1 MRYSYKRTCLSGTKV
16 HELTPEERRG
26 LKAHPAE
33 DAQVAALKVI
43 HFTWLYWYKS
53 TDTDAA
59 VQKGLWPSAEDAKV
73 VEARKELWPEG
84 GVAVAGIVG
93 EAKVVLGKGPVTLSE
108 RNGTHAA
115 AEGAAG
121 AGATL
126 C

>member
-1 MRYSYKRTCLSGTKV
+1 M
-16 HELTPEERRG
+16 
-26 LKAHPAE
+26 
-33 DAQVAALKVI
+33 
-43 HFTWLYWYKS
+43 
-53 TDTDAA
+53 
-59 VQKGLWPSAEDAKV
+59 QKGLWPSAQDAKV

-84 GVAVAGIVG
+84 VAGIAG

>member
-1 MRYSYKRTCLSGTKV
+1 M
-16 HELTPEERRG
+16 
-26 LKAHPAE
+26 
-33 DAQVAALKVI
+33 
-43 HFTWLYWYKS
+43 
-53 TDTDAA
+53 
-59 VQKGLWPSAEDAKV
+59 QKGLWPSAADAKV

-84 GVAVAGIVG
+84 VAVAGIAG

-126 C
+126 CSAAIKPLISRY